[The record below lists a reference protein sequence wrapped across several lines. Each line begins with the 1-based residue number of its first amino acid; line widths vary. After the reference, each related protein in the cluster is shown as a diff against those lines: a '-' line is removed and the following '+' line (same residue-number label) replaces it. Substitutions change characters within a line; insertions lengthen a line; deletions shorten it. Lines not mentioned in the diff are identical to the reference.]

1 MNGNFGGGEGT
12 KEKPFLIEDA
22 TDLFQVRNHL
32 KNYFKLVDN
41 INLGEPPYNSE
52 LGWQPIEGFTG
63 HIDGNNKRI
72 YNLTIRR
79 ATEDNVGLL
88 STYRC
93 SDKQN
98 PLPINNVSFENV
110 SITGKNNVGCI
121 VGKLYF
127 GYYSTTNNFGYEY
140 SGQLFD
146 NIYINGA
153 ISGEN
158 CVGSF
163 VGNLVDDK
171 GTSGYTIFLTQD
183 CVANTQLAITN
194 SDNTYIG
201 QIVGLVSSSG
211 QETTPSSCHTHV
223 KYVRTVGRSMISSSS
238 KKISKA
244 GNFSFDLNACDVFV
258 DCFMDTGLW
267 EKTNFNNENAGI
279 QYVDSSI
286 LKKLETQ
293 APLVDIMQGKIHKWS
308 TFEGSYPQLTIA
320 VPDYF
325 FVQADDEFYYFDL
338 NDGEWKQIVLDGK
351 PNPSKSQIINFGMKT
366 LQDIPNTQ
374 WNFFKG
380 KFSKVTLYN
389 AIDKTDS
396 THQTHMPLNQSIL
409 TIKESMPS
417 DSDKKVN
424 MSMKVK
430 LNNNYGVLSEIKGW

>member
-1 MNGNFGGGEGT
+1 MNGKFGGGEGT

-22 TDLFQVRNHL
+22 ADLFQIRNHL

-52 LGWQPIEGFTG
+52 FGWQPIEDFTG

-79 ATEDNVGLL
+79 ATEDNVGLF
-88 STYRC
+88 STYHC
-93 SDKQN
+93 SDTQN
-98 PLPINNVSFENV
+98 PSPISNVSFENV
-110 SITGKNNVGCI
+110 SINGKDNVGCI
-121 VGKLYF
+121 VGKLFWGTCSLKGGNGNY
-127 GYYSTTNNFGYEY
+127 TTE
-140 SGQLFD
+140 LPVFD
-146 NIYINGA
+146 NVYVNGG
-153 ISGEN
+153 ISGN
-158 CVGSF
+158 NNVGSF
-163 VGNLVDDK
+163 VGQLYGDLSVNGKV
-171 GTSGYTIFLTQD
+171 IFLTRD

-201 QIVGLVSSSG
+201 QILGLASDTWNSPIANM
-211 QETTPSSCHTHV
+211 TAV
-223 KYVRTVGRSMISSSS
+223 KYVRTVGRSMISSST

-244 GNFSFDLNACDVFV
+244 GNFSFDLNARDTFV

-325 FVQADDEFYYFDL
+325 FVQADNEFYYFDL
-338 NDGEWKQIVLDGK
+338 DDGEWKQVALGGK
-351 PNPSKSQIINFGMKT
+351 SDPSKSQIINFGMKT
-366 LQDIPNTQ
+366 LQDIPNLQ

-409 TIKESMPS
+409 TIKESIPS